1 MLVVGPNQNQF
12 YLLSPK
18 KKKKKKNSNNLSLK
32 ICYKYYER
40 NITRTFIEPKLLRFS
55 SYGIHFFKG
64 RQEQLVM

>member
-18 KKKKKKNSNNLSLK
+18 KKKTSNNLSLK

-40 NITRTFIEPKLLRFS
+40 NIIRTFIESKLLRFS